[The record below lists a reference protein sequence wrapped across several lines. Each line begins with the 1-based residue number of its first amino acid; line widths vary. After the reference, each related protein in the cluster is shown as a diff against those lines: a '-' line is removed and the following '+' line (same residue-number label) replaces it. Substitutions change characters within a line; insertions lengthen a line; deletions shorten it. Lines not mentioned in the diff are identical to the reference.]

1 MLIFIEIAK
10 MELIFALLSRFVW
23 AFDATFVLVYLKNL
37 WKFRLCEMFNYNS
50 IFLHQNEQEIE
61 QNILKNLKQSKF

>member
-1 MLIFIEIAK
+1 

-37 WKFRLCEMFNYNS
+37 WKFRLCGIFNYDS

-61 QNILKNLKQSKF
+61 QNILKNLKQSKFYRPINFD